1 MEEEEEEAA
10 APGGAGEEQVWE
22 EVLLPIAAVQDRP
35 LPYGAAVRLKQTFSP
50 NKCIV
55 VAPVVVSM
63 VLLGVAWV

>member
-1 MEEEEEEAA
+1 MEEEGGAEEE

-55 VAPVVVSM
+55 VAPVV
-63 VLLGVAWV
+63 LLGVVWV